1 MVGDRLLDDRRRR
14 ARRIGCDSVRRDRFL
29 ARAGRYPC
37 PLRRSGTRTVK
48 REYDRTVRR
57 ELAVAYGR
65 AWGAGHHPDYSLPAG
80 GESGGGDGLVRRRVG
95 RTAGRGGGRRGTPER
110 PQLALQTSGNRGNDR
125 RTEKRVRTLLLR
137 QTAIEYRSHRRKS
150 TRRMTVAEQTNDH
163 CPRQRTVLG
172 EGPDGSRRSRGQ
184 PVPH

>member
-48 REYDRTVRR
+48 REYGRTVRR

-65 AWGAGHHPDYSLPAG
+65 AGGAGHHPDYSLPAG
-80 GESGGGDGLVRRRVG
+80 ASLAVVTGWFGGELVERLGVGVADGAHLNAPNSLSKHPATEG
-95 RTAGRGGGRRGTPER
+95 TTDEQRRG
-110 PQLALQTSGNRGNDR
+110 
-125 RTEKRVRTLLLR
+125 
-137 QTAIEYRSHRRKS
+137 
-150 TRRMTVAEQTNDH
+150 
-163 CPRQRTVLG
+163 
-172 EGPDGSRRSRGQ
+172 
-184 PVPH
+184 